1 MKTYNEFI
9 AEGKGPKP
17 SGNIMRTD
25 NAHLVRASIN
35 FADETLESLR
45 RKFLDMFYTDE
56 DDEDKKEIINKCVST
71 YVYCLDKKMRI
82 DEDIMNLLAK
92 TLGMD
97 SGELN
102 KKMAEETEKFY
113 GKSANIYGAT

>member
-56 DDEDKKEIINKCVST
+56 DDEDKREIINKCVST

-97 SGELN
+97 SSELN